1 MGKKSLIY
9 RAAAVAVILL
19 IAVAMFIIGRGH
31 TIYFDNKSFEND
43 GKTIDTPYKIEVLVN
58 GEKVAS
64 LKDGE
69 RGMVDTMGQDFKMQ
83 LVITEEKGGSSS
95 KVQVK
100 LPIPYN
106 MDGVIINLPAMLEGL
121 DQKAYM
127 TEFIPIPASEDT
139 DDEEVVTDDMDLQMD
154 FGEQ

>member
-100 LPIPYN
+100 LPSPYN
-106 MDGVIINLPAMLEGL
+106 MDAVIINLPAMLEGL

-127 TEFIPIPASEDT
+127 TEFIPTPASEDT

-154 FGEQ
+154 FGDQ